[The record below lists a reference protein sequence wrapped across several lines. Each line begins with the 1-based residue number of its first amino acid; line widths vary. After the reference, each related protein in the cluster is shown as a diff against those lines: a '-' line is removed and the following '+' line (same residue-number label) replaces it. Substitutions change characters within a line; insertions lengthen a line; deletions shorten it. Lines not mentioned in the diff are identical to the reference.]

1 MTMKQIALVLV
12 FILLSSC
19 NYFDVKK
26 TSSEAILNEELKTFN
41 WSDVDTYPSFS
52 SCDNEQSEEAKKL
65 CFQNTLR
72 NVIYDQIQSDTIVV
86 SEYLKDTI
94 VIKFQISEKG
104 KLSVLNMEIDS
115 LTQKEIPNIEDL
127 LNSSLDALPKI
138 YPAIKRGQQV
148 RTEFT
153 LPVVIQAN

>member
-1 MTMKQIALVLV
+1 MKQVSIVLFFIV
-12 FILLSSC
+12 FTSC

-41 WSDVDTYPSFS
+41 WSEVDVYPSFS
-52 SCDNEQSEEAKKL
+52 SCDNERSEEAKKL

-72 NVIYDQIQSDTIVV
+72 KVIYDEIKSDTIVV
-86 SEYLKDTI
+86 SENLKDTI
-94 VIKFQISEKG
+94 LITIQITEKG
-104 KLSVLNMEIDS
+104 KLSVVNMEIDS
-115 LTQKEIPNIEDL
+115 LTQKEIPNIETL
-127 LNSSLDALPKI
+127 LHNSLNTLPKI

-148 RTEFT
+148 KTEFI

>member
-1 MTMKQIALVLV
+1 MKQIAIVLV
-12 FILLSSC
+12 FIIFTSC

-26 TSSEAILNEELKTFN
+26 TSSEAILEEELKTFN
-41 WSDVDTYPSFS
+41 WSEVDVYPSFS
-52 SCDNEQSEEAKKL
+52 SCDHEKSEEAKKL

-72 NVIYDQIQSDTIVV
+72 NVIYNEIKSDTIIV

-94 VIKFQISEKG
+94 LIKFEISEKG
-104 KLSVLNMEIDS
+104 KLSVVNMEIDS
-115 LTQKEIPNIEDL
+115 LTQKEIPNIETLL
-127 LNSSLDALPKI
+127 LNSLNALPKI

-148 RTEFT
+148 KTKFT

>member
-1 MTMKQIALVLV
+1 MKQVSIVLFFIV
-12 FILLSSC
+12 FTSC

-41 WSDVDTYPSFS
+41 WSEVDVYPSFS

-72 NVIYDQIQSDTIVV
+72 KVIYDEIKSDTIVV
-86 SEYLKDTI
+86 SENLKDTI
-94 VIKFQISEKG
+94 LITFQITEKG
-104 KLSVLNMEIDS
+104 KLSVVNMEIDS
-115 LTQKEIPNIEDL
+115 LTQKEIPNIETL
-127 LNSSLDALPKI
+127 LHNSLNTLPKI

-148 RTEFT
+148 KTEFI

>member
-1 MTMKQIALVLV
+1 MRQVAIVLV
-12 FILLSSC
+12 FIVFTSC

-41 WSDVDTYPSFS
+41 WSEVDVYPSFS

-72 NVIYDQIQSDTIVV
+72 NVIYSEIKSDTIVV
-86 SEYLKDTI
+86 SENLKDTI
-94 VIKFQISEKG
+94 LITFQITEKG
-104 KLSVLNMEIDS
+104 KLSVVNMEIDS
-115 LTQKEIPNIEDL
+115 LTQKEIPNIETL
-127 LNSSLDALPKI
+127 LHNSLNTLPKI

-148 RTEFT
+148 KTEFI
-153 LPVVIQAN
+153 LPVVIEAD

>member
-1 MTMKQIALVLV
+1 MRQVAIVLV
-12 FILLSSC
+12 FIVFTSC

-41 WSDVDTYPSFS
+41 WSEVDVYPSFS

-72 NVIYDQIQSDTIVV
+72 NVIYDEIKSDTIVV
-86 SEYLKDTI
+86 SENLKDTI
-94 VIKFQISEKG
+94 LITFQITEKG
-104 KLSVLNMEIDS
+104 KLSVVNMEIDS
-115 LTQKEIPNIEDL
+115 LTQKEIPNIETL
-127 LNSSLDALPKI
+127 LHNSLNTLPKI

-148 RTEFT
+148 KTEFI

>member
-1 MTMKQIALVLV
+1 MKQIALVLV
-12 FILLSSC
+12 FILVSSC

-41 WSDVDTYPSFS
+41 WSDVDIYPSFS
-52 SCDNEQSEEAKKL
+52 SCDNEKSEEAKKL

-72 NVIYDQIQSDTIVV
+72 QVIYEHIKSDTIVV
-86 SEYLKDTI
+86 SENLHDTI
-94 VIKFQISEKG
+94 RIKFQISEKG
-104 KLSVLNMEIDS
+104 KLSVVNMTIDS
-115 LTQKEIPNIEDL
+115 VTIREIPNIKTL
-127 LNSSLDALPKI
+127 LNNSLDSLPKI

-148 RTEFT
+148 KTEFT